1 MKELLRSSVRPN
13 LRLYLVLLLAAL
25 VTGCSNGPS
34 ASSAGKIHVVAGEN
48 FYGDLVARVGGDRVS
63 VTSILSDPNVDPHS
77 YESSPANAQE
87 VADASLV
94 VENGFGYDTFLEHL
108 MSASP
113 DSERAVVDV
122 EKVLD
127 LADDGDG
134 YSCGIWYD
142 PQAMVKVARSVADA
156 LSTLEPASTA
166 DFQANLKTYIDSL
179 TPLTS
184 KIAEL
189 KAAYPRTPV
198 AYADPVP
205 AYLVNALGWQSL
217 TPKGFAKSIEEGTDP
232 APADV
237 AAEQDLMT
245 GHEIKVFLYNSQVT
259 TPMTDAIKALATQSD
274 VPVVAVT
281 ETIPKVGESYVD
293 WQLAQLD
300 AIEAAMGTGR

>member
-1 MKELLRSSVRPN
+1 MRHD
-13 LRLYLVLLLAAL
+13 LRLYLLLLLAAF
-25 VTGCSNGPS
+25 VTACSNGPS

-63 VTSILSDPNVDPHS
+63 VTSILSDPNIDPHT

-94 VENGFGYDTFLEHL
+94 VENGYGYDTFLDHL

-113 DSERAVVDV
+113 SPARAVVDV

-127 LADDGDG
+127 LADGGDG

-142 PQAMVKVARSVADA
+142 PQAMIKVARSVADA
-156 LSTLEPASTA
+156 LSTLEPASKA
-166 DFQANLKTYIDSL
+166 AFEANLKTYIESL

-184 KIAEL
+184 KIAQL
-189 KAAYPRTPV
+189 KAEYPATPV
-198 AYADPVP
+198 GYADPVP

-217 TPKGFAKSIEEGTDP
+217 TPRGFAKSIEEDTDP
-232 APADV
+232 APVDV

-245 GHEIKVFLYNSQVT
+245 GHKIKVFLYNAQVT
-259 TPMTDAIKALATQSD
+259 TPMTDTLKALATRSD

-281 ETIPKVGESYVD
+281 ETIPKAGESYVD

-300 AIEAAMGTGR
+300 AIEAAIGTGR